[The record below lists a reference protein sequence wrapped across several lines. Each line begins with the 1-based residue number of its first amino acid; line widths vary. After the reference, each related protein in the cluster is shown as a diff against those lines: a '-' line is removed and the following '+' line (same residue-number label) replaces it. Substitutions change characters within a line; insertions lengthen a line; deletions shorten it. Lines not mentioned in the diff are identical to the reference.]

1 MEPIDYPEKIVEV
14 PLTHHSGAMSP
25 PCQRVTKKMMD
36 ILEDGGTKAGG
47 LCSVGIISTSGA
59 QAAEQDFKDSL
70 AERSIRRASYF
81 GV

>member
-25 PCQRVTKKMMD
+25 PCQRVTQKMMD
-36 ILEDGGTKAGG
+36 ILEDGETKAGG
-47 LCSVGIISTSGA
+47 HCSVGIISTSGA
-59 QAAEQDFKDSL
+59 QAAQQDSKDSL